1 MRLELGKSIRC
12 TDEVY
17 GKLADV
23 VIDPIAKQVTHLV
36 VEPKNGDDIARLV
49 PIDLVENG
57 DDDARE
63 LRLRCSAE
71 DVRQLE
77 HVHEFAYLRLGQ
89 TPTSDP
95 DWDIGIE
102 DVLALPYYESPEI
115 IGYGGGV
122 GDSSVQ
128 YDRVPK
134 GDVEVRRSSAVI
146 AADDHFL
153 GKVDGFVVDDTHIT
167 HFVLERGHLWGKREI
182 TIPIGAVA
190 KVENDAVLSEPLQSP
205 GRRLAVCSRAS
216 PLVARSRG
224 RCVRLEDGALRA
236 HRPRQ
241 QSPCPQRRL
250 LHQPSLP
257 PSRRPRRPA
266 CRVA

>member
-1 MRLELGKSIRC
+1 MRLELGKSVRC
-12 TDEVY
+12 TDELF
-17 GKLADV
+17 GELADV

-49 PIDLVENG
+49 PIDLVESSG
-57 DDDARE
+57 DDAHE
-63 LRLRCSAE
+63 LRLRCTAE

-77 HVHEFAYLRLGQ
+77 HVHEFAYLRMGQ

-95 DWDIGIE
+95 DWDVGIE

-115 IGYGGGV
+115 MGYGAEVSDAGIT
-122 GDSSVQ
+122 

-134 GDVEVRRSSAVI
+134 GEVEIRRSSTVT

-153 GKVDGFVVDDTHIT
+153 GEVDGFVVDGGHIT

-190 KVENDAVLSEPLQSP
+190 KVENDAVSLSLSKAQVEDLPS
-205 GRRLAVCSRAS
+205 
-216 PLVARSRG
+216 
-224 RCVRLEDGALRA
+224 VRV
-236 HRPRQ
+236 HRH
-241 QSPCPQRRL
+241 S
-250 LHQPSLP
+250 
-257 PSRRPRRPA
+257 
-266 CRVA
+266 

>member
-36 VEPKNGDDIARLV
+36 VEPNNGDDIARLV
-49 PIDLVENG
+49 PIDLVENSG
-57 DDDARE
+57 DDAHE
-63 LRLRCSAE
+63 VKLRCTAE

-77 HVHEFAYLRLGQ
+77 HVHEFAYLRMGQ

-95 DWDIGIE
+95 DWDVGIE

-134 GDVEVRRSSAVI
+134 GEVEVRRSSAVI

-182 TIPIGAVA
+182 TIPISAVA
-190 KVENDAVLSEPLQSP
+190 KVENDAVSLSLSKAQVEDLPS
-205 GRRLAVCSRAS
+205 
-216 PLVARSRG
+216 
-224 RCVRLEDGALRA
+224 VRV
-236 HRPRQ
+236 HRH
-241 QSPCPQRRL
+241 S
-250 LHQPSLP
+250 
-257 PSRRPRRPA
+257 
-266 CRVA
+266 

>member
-49 PIDLVENG
+49 PIDLVENSG
-57 DDDARE
+57 EDAHE
-63 LRLRCSAE
+63 LRLSCTAE

-77 HVHEFAYLRLGQ
+77 HVHEFAYLRMGQ

-95 DWDIGIE
+95 DWDVGIE
-102 DVLALPYYESPEI
+102 DVLALPYYEGTAVM
-115 IGYGGGV
+115 GYGGELAGSELGEAGV
-122 GDSSVQ
+122 T

-134 GDVEVRRSSAVI
+134 GEVEIRRSSTVATT
-146 AADDHFL
+146 DEEFL
-153 GKVDGFVVDDTHIT
+153 GKVDGFVVDEGHIT

-190 KVENDAVLSEPLQSP
+190 KVESDAISLNLSKAQVEDLP
-205 GRRLAVCSRAS
+205 AVR
-216 PLVARSRG
+216 V
-224 RCVRLEDGALRA
+224 
-236 HRPRQ
+236 HRW
-241 QSPCPQRRL
+241 S
-250 LHQPSLP
+250 
-257 PSRRPRRPA
+257 
-266 CRVA
+266 